1 MWAQVSNNE
10 VVRVL
15 AHPSNIESDGVTH
28 PKSIFTKWSA
38 ADLKAVGIYPYSSN
52 LIDTRYHYAGEVSYV
67 VDTDSVTGTYATTDK
82 DIADLKK
89 TMISNSRS
97 TAELIL
103 ARDDWMSIREAE
115 GGTAIDSDIK
125 TYRAT
130 VRTESGTKETE
141 INALADLDA
150 VKSYEATSYTEVRK
164 VAEYDADGK
173 FTGYGSETESNTR
186 HINMSTYYEA
196 VDPSAEADPSF
207 VSLTKD

>member
-1 MWAQVSNNE
+1 MWAQVVNNE
-10 VVRVL
+10 VVRVM
-15 AHPSNIESDGVTH
+15 AHPSKIEVNGVTH

-38 ADLKAVGIYPYSSN
+38 ADLKLVGIYPYSSN
-52 LIDTRYHYAGEVSYV
+52 PIDSRYHYSGELSYV
-67 VDTDSVTGTYATTDK
+67 VGADSVTGTYTTIDK
-82 DIADLKK
+82 DIANIKK
-89 TMISNSRS
+89 AMISKARS
-97 TAELIL
+97 SASSIL

-115 GGTAIDSDIK
+115 GGTAMDADIK
-125 TYRAT
+125 SYRAAI
-130 VRTESGTKETE
+130 RTESGTKETE